1 MCWIIIAIQK
11 KKDVKG
17 SRTGTPDLVH
27 IIMIKNLLTGT
38 GKY

>member
-17 SRTGTPDLVH
+17 SRTGTLDLVH
-27 IIMIKNLLTGT
+27 IIIKNLLTGT
-38 GKY
+38 GNY

>member
-1 MCWIIIAIQK
+1 MLDYYSYPE

-17 SRTGTPDLVH
+17 SRTGTLDLVH
-27 IIMIKNLLTGT
+27 IIIKNLLTGT